1 MVPML
6 TSNKHKTI
14 KKLRYLEY
22 YDMQKITDE
31 LYEKSSKGNI
41 FKNLMSLITADANI
55 KLAYRTIKSNRG
67 SYTPGIDGRTIKD
80 IAKLKEDEY
89 VNLIKKQFAFYKPR
103 AVKRVEIPKANG
115 KTRPL
120 GIPTIVDRIV
130 QQCILQIL
138 EPICEAK
145 FYKYSL
151 GFRPNC
157 SAEHAIA
164 TCSKYM
170 QLSNLHYVV
179 DLDIKGFFDNVNHS
193 KLIKQIWS
201 FGIRDKK
208 LICIIKETL
217 KVPIVMP
224 DKKVVFPSKGTPQGG
239 ILSPLLSL
247 IVLNELDWWISS
259 QWESFPTRY
268 SYKLKVHKNGTLD
281 RGHIYREL
289 RKTKLK
295 EVYIVRYA
303 DDFKLFCR
311 DYITAKKMFI
321 ATQKWL
327 KERLKL
333 DISEEKSKIVNLKK
347 NYSEFLGFKMKV
359 IPRKKK
365 YIVQSHITNKAI
377 DKIEKSLMRQI
388 KEIEYP
394 KSKKD
399 ESKAINKYNLK
410 VIGIH
415 QYYCLA
421 TLVSE
426 DFRKI
431 SYKINKRLN
440 NRISGLK
447 KDGVLENHF
456 YEKKYGKSSS
466 LRYVRENVILPIN
479 YVRMKITHMKKP
491 LINKYTIKGRS
502 LIHDNLILDNSMMQW
517 LLNNPLKEATIERA
531 DNALSLYSSQKGRC
545 HLTGLDL
552 EPNFIHYLYKK
563 QLNDVEKD
571 VYKNLRLISSVGKVL
586 IFSKDIESVRYA
598 INKLNLKTK
607 YIKRIN
613 EYRKL
618 NNLEIL

>member
-1 MVPML
+1 M
-6 TSNKHKTI
+6 
-14 KKLRYLEY
+14 
-22 YDMQKITDE
+22 
-31 LYEKSSKGNI
+31 
-41 FKNLMSLITADANI
+41 
-55 KLAYRTIKSNRG
+55 
-67 SYTPGIDGRTIKD
+67 
-80 IAKLKEDEY
+80 
-89 VNLIKKQFAFYKPR
+89 
-103 AVKRVEIPKANG
+103 
-115 KTRPL
+115 
-120 GIPTIVDRIV
+120 
-130 QQCILQIL
+130 
-138 EPICEAK
+138 
-145 FYKYSL
+145 
-151 GFRPNC
+151 
-157 SAEHAIA
+157 
-164 TCSKYM
+164 
-170 QLSNLHYVV
+170 
-179 DLDIKGFFDNVNHS
+179 
-193 KLIKQIWS
+193 
-201 FGIRDKK
+201 
-208 LICIIKETL
+208 
-217 KVPIVMP
+217 
-224 DKKVVFPSKGTPQGG
+224 
-239 ILSPLLSL
+239 
-247 IVLNELDWWISS
+247 
-259 QWESFPTRY
+259 
-268 SYKLKVHKNGTLD
+268 
-281 RGHIYREL
+281 
-289 RKTKLK
+289 
-295 EVYIVRYA
+295 
-303 DDFKLFCR
+303 
-311 DYITAKKMFI
+311 
-321 ATQKWL
+321 
-327 KERLKL
+327 
-333 DISEEKSKIVNLKK
+333 
-347 NYSEFLGFKMKV
+347 
-359 IPRKKK
+359 
-365 YIVQSHITNKAI
+365 
-377 DKIEKSLMRQI
+377 
-388 KEIEYP
+388 
-394 KSKKD
+394 
-399 ESKAINKYNLK
+399 
-410 VIGIH
+410 
-415 QYYCLA
+415 A